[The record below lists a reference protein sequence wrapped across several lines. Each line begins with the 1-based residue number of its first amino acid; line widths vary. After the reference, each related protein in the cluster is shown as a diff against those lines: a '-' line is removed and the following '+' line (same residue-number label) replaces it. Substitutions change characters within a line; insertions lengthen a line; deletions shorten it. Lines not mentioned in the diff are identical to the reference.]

1 VRLAL
6 LLVVMGCGDASTP
19 KPEKPAQPMTTNR
32 QITPRDKLPDVIKP
46 LLPQRGFYAAGGGM
60 VSSAWRVVVDRDA
73 KTIFAGTAAGPNASS
88 FGKLDTEA
96 TKPLSQRN
104 DVHLTELAED
114 AWREPPSTD
123 RPNPTADY
131 DEILIVV
138 DGNDAFLLQGYGPI
152 KQPRAAKAIEELR
165 AAAGL

>member
-1 VRLAL
+1 MA
-6 LLVVMGCGDASTP
+6 
-19 KPEKPAQPMTTNR
+19 NR
-32 QITPRDKLPDVIKP
+32 QITPRDQLPDVIKP

-73 KTIFAGTAAGPNASS
+73 KTIFAGTAAGPNAAS

-96 TKPLSQRN
+96 TKPLSARN
-104 DVHLTELAED
+104 DAHLTELCEA
-114 AWREPPSTD
+114 AWREPPVAP
-123 RPNPTADY
+123 RHATADY

-138 DGNDAFLLQGYGPI
+138 DGPDALYVQGYGPI
-152 KQPRAAKAIEELR
+152 EQPAAAKAIEELR